1 MLDSKSLF
9 VNDEEGN
16 EVEMEILFTFDNEE
30 KSKNYVVF
38 QNPANED
45 GEVYASQ
52 YDEEG
57 NLLPVETDAEWEM
70 IEEVIAT
77 FSNEGTEE

>member
-9 VNDEEGN
+9 VNDEQGN

-30 KSKNYVVF
+30 KTKSYVVF

-52 YDEEG
+52 YDDEG

-70 IEEVIAT
+70 IEEVIGS
-77 FSNEGTEE
+77 FSTEGTEE